1 MTVKIDISDVKKM
14 FSQLGDIPEETME
27 EAYPILKKNT
37 PIRSGNARR
46 RTRLDKTSINS
57 DYAYAGR
64 LDNGWSKQ
72 APRGFTAPTM
82 DRIPSIVNRLVRKI
96 DG

>member
-1 MTVKIDISDVKKM
+1 MTVNIDISDVKKM

-57 DYAYAGR
+57 CLLYTSDAA
-64 LDNGWSKQ
+64 DE
-72 APRGFTAPTM
+72 
-82 DRIPSIVNRLVRKI
+82 
-96 DG
+96 